1 MSLAL
6 KTYKKVWNGSEDN
19 VVMVELLKTIEDVS
33 FDELYE
39 QLKLK
44 YNQN

>member
-1 MSLAL
+1 MAT
-6 KTYKKVWNGSEDN
+6 KRERIKKFGMESEDN

>member
-1 MSLAL
+1 MAT
-6 KTYKKVWNGSEDN
+6 KRERIKKVWNGSEDN
-19 VVMVELLKTIEDVS
+19 VVMVDLLKTIEDVS

-44 YNQN
+44 YNRN